1 MRAAMFKIET
11 KWLVIGFLF
20 FGLVGSFGGYWYW
33 TTSQLSHYKTLS
45 EKQAQ
50 TIAEKEMRI
59 TQLNADIAQKEQQIL
74 IERESVKKQTAL
86 ERQEKEKANDDIKV
100 ITKTIYKDR
109 SGCANVALPDDVIK
123 RLRKSSNP
131 S

>member
-1 MRAAMFKIET
+1 MFKIDP
-11 KWLVIGFLF
+11 KWLVIGILIA
-20 FGLVGSFGGYWYW
+20 GLLGYWHW
-33 TTSQLSHYKTLS
+33 TTSKLEYYKVLSDRQEQVIGQQKN
-45 EKQAQ
+45 E
-50 TIAEKEMRI
+50 IV
-59 TQLNADIAQKEQQIL
+59 QLNADIAQKEQQIL

-123 RLRKSSNP
+123 RLRKS
-131 S
+131 